1 MKTEIHVIE
10 RTDPMADSYAAE
22 LSQVQSHLNAEASRV
37 LELKEEVHVKKGE
50 LQTEKHMVKAL
61 EAELLKERRTI
72 NEVLDQMQ
80 VIELEARAAAEQ
92 ARQRENV
99 VQGEKE
105 ALQKELD
112 DERAMR
118 LQHMYM
124 ITRSR
129 AEADKAAKDVETLNK
144 SVLVSQEEQRATAA
158 EIESLKSA
166 LRASKRI
173 AEQNERELRAT
184 TAANLKLKENAHFLR
199 SRLVEA
205 DKETS
210 YWRNKYEESVAAA
223 ARDRTVFGKMVRK
236 SRQPRPADGRPDSM
250 PPVRSAPA
258 SSKQRKSRTPT
269 STMSSSEMIASLRKQ
284 ADTRAV
290 SRDDTPGL
298 WPP

>member
-1 MKTEIHVIE
+1 
-10 RTDPMADSYAAE
+10 MADSYAAE

-129 AEADKAAKDVETLNK
+129 AEADKAAKDENVSPHLPCRLLRFLNL
-144 SVLVSQEEQRATAA
+144 SLELVD
-158 EIESLKSA
+158 L
-166 LRASKRI
+166 
-173 AEQNERELRAT
+173 
-184 TAANLKLKENAHFLR
+184 
-199 SRLVEA
+199 SRLGLELVFELG
-205 DKETS
+205 D
-210 YWRNKYEESVAAA
+210 
-223 ARDRTVFGKMVRK
+223 RDAPLTDACGPP
-236 SRQPRPADGRPDSM
+236 SLGPGTP
-250 PPVRSAPA
+250 PPVTPPRVFAGPSAPD
-258 SSKQRKSRTPT
+258 P
-269 STMSSSEMIASLRKQ
+269 
-284 ADTRAV
+284 RA
-290 SRDDTPGL
+290 
-298 WPP
+298 